1 MYYCILGGIMKEEY
15 LFLDTNVFIDCNDNI
30 SELEKILKYSEK
42 KGWKFSI
49 SMYTLLEL
57 KANEKTEP
65 IINFIC
71 KNFCKILIV
80 PTEIKGMNMKLYKF
94 KSINDKKN
102 SILYKKE
109 KKEYEMK
116 CIIYFCVQIGIIF
129 KDIFVSEKTFER
141 KFEDLLKYRNIKTL
155 EEDKKFVNEYL
166 EKIIKEILLF
176 YSGTEEIDRRIK
188 QKLKSKKEKLK
199 EELITNIQKSEIKN
213 QSNFM
218 IKVTLEIYLDM
229 VYKKIFN
236 KNEKIDKNNFFD
248 ILFINLVESKQM
260 MITNDKWIKK
270 MVKNYGYT
278 EVSKYNEYII
288 LGLPNVVREE
298 KLTSEVL
305 EKMWEEHI
313 KKNKINY

>member
-1 MYYCILGGIMKEEY
+1 MKEKY
-15 LFLDTNVFIDCNDNI
+15 LFLDTNVFIDCKYN
-30 SELEKILKYSEK
+30 ILKLKEMLNYSKER
-42 KGWKFSI
+42 GWKFSI

-57 KANEKTEP
+57 KANEKTRN
-65 IINFIC
+65 IINFLC
-71 KNFCKILIV
+71 KNFSRISIIK
-80 PTEIKGMNMKLYKF
+80 TEIKGMDMTLYELKNIKKVENEKF
-94 KSINDKKN
+94 
-102 SILYKKE
+102 YKKE

-129 KDIFVSEKTFER
+129 KDIFVSEKTFKR
-141 KFEDLLKYRNIKTL
+141 KFEDLLKYRSIKTL

>member
-116 CIIYFCVQIGIIF
+116 CIVYLCLQIGIVF
-129 KDIFVSEKTFER
+129 QDIFASEKIFNR
-141 KFEDLLKYRNIKTL
+141 KFEDLLEYRDIKTL

-176 YSGTEEIDRRIK
+176 YNGTEEINKQIK
-188 QKLKSKKEKLK
+188 QKIKSKKEKLK
-199 EELITNIQKSEIKN
+199 KELIIDLQKSNIEN
-213 QSNFM
+213 QSDFM
-218 IKVTLEIYLDM
+218 IKLILENYLEM
-229 VYKKIFN
+229 VYRKICN
-236 KNEKIDKNNFFD
+236 IKENLDKNNFLD
-248 ILFINLVESKQM
+248 ILFINLIETKQILM
-260 MITNDKWIKK
+260 TRDKWILEKIK
-270 MVKNYGYT
+270 SYGYS
-278 EVSKYNEYII
+278 EIEKYNIYSLMGIQK
-288 LGLPNVVREE
+288 LNVLR
-298 KLTSEVL
+298 
-305 EKMWEEHI
+305 
-313 KKNKINY
+313 